1 MDSTA
6 ESIAAAPLPT
16 NRTLRMRRNVPFQL
30 LRFAAIN
37 LRMAGGDP
45 PRAQVT
51 GACAP
56 LRLSRA

>member
-1 MDSTA
+1 MTAQPERKDQPMDSTA

-37 LRMAGGDP
+37 LRMAGVIFRGHK
-45 PRAQVT
+45 
-51 GACAP
+51 
-56 LRLSRA
+56 